1 MTLILTVITMVQAL
15 CLALIWSAMRKQDVT
30 IRDLKQMNLSETNS
44 YERVL
49 SSDGTIFHDVL
60 VNGEFL
66 IDEMTRELD
75 ALCITRLT
83 NRDSFLRRRF
93 LFDYLTRMILTG
105 IEGPEDS
112 AREDIRKKA
121 YALRLAL
128 RRVAYE

>member
-1 MTLILTVITMVQAL
+1 MTLILTVITMLQAL

-75 ALCITRLT
+75 ALCNMRLT

>member
-1 MTLILTVITMVQAL
+1 MLQAL
-15 CLALIWSAMRKQDVT
+15 CLALIWSAMRKRDVT

-75 ALCITRLT
+75 ALRITRLT

-112 AREDIRKKA
+112 AREDVRKKA

>member
-1 MTLILTVITMVQAL
+1 MTLILTVITMLQAL
-15 CLALIWSAMRKQDVT
+15 CLALIWSAMRKRDVT

-75 ALCITRLT
+75 ALRITRLT

-112 AREDIRKKA
+112 AREDVRKKA

>member
-1 MTLILTVITMVQAL
+1 
-15 CLALIWSAMRKQDVT
+15 MRKQDVT